1 LLLLHYVIYL
11 RYCTKYTICRDC
23 YLGLILLGT
32 LFFLLTLI
40 NIEMKFATIKLQLS
54 AMMFIQFFIWGAW
67 YVTMGTYLGQ
77 TLHFTGVQIGLAYGT
92 AAIASMIS
100 PFIVG
105 MIADRFFSANQV
117 MAFLNLIGAGLLF
130 WLTQIKDFS
139 LFFPV
144 LFAYTICYMPTTAL
158 CNSISFTNLRDPGKE
173 FSRIRLLGSIGWI
186 VAGVLVSFLK
196 VEHLA
201 TPFLIAGISSVV
213 GIILALLLPYK
224 KPERS
229 KEKVSFIKMLGFD
242 AFKLTKERSFS
253 VLLIF
258 SALTCIPL
266 AFYDSFTN
274 LFLNNIGIQNAA
286 AAMSMGQIAEIIF
299 LFTFP
304 FFFAK
309 LRYKGSIGMAMVVW
323 MALYGFFALGASTG
337 INAFIYTA
345 LPFHGFC
352 FTFFFVSGQLF
363 VDEKAP
369 SCLRNSAQGLIA
381 FATYGVGKYLGT
393 LIAGNVVDQ
402 FAVNNSYDWI
412 SIWLV
417 PFILTTVIFISFMLF
432 FKENK
437 TVQ

>member
-1 LLLLHYVIYL
+1 MNSA
-11 RYCTKYTICRDC
+11 TK
-23 YLGLILLGT
+23 
-32 LFFLLTLI
+32 
-40 NIEMKFATIKLQLS
+40 KLQLS

-77 TLHFTGVQIGLAYGT
+77 TLNFTGVQIGLAYGT

-105 MIADRFFSANQV
+105 MIADRFFSANHV
-117 MAFLNLIGAGLLF
+117 MAFLNLVGAGLLF
-130 WLTQIKDFS
+130 WLTQIREFS

-158 CNSISFTNLRDPGKE
+158 CNSISFENLKDPGKE

-186 VAGVLVSFLK
+186 VAGVLVSFLN

-201 TPFLIAGISSVV
+201 TPFLIAGISSIV
-213 GIILALLLPYK
+213 GTALALLLPYK

-229 KEKVSFIKMLGFD
+229 KEKVSFFKMLGFD

-253 VLLIF
+253 ILLIF

-274 LFLNNIGIQNAA
+274 LYLNDIGIKNAA
-286 AAMSMGQIAEIIF
+286 AAMSLGQIAEIIF

-309 LRYKGSIGMAMVVW
+309 LRYKGSIGIAIFVW

-337 INAFIYTA
+337 LTTFIYAA

-369 SCLRNSAQGLIA
+369 SNLRNSAQGLIA

-393 LIAGNVVDQ
+393 LVAGNIVDNYTSGG
-402 FAVNNSYDWI
+402 VYDWVT
-412 SIWLV
+412 IWCAPL
-417 PFILTTVIFISFMLF
+417 IMITVIFVGFMIF
-432 FKENK
+432 FKESSRVTNNH
-437 TVQ
+437 